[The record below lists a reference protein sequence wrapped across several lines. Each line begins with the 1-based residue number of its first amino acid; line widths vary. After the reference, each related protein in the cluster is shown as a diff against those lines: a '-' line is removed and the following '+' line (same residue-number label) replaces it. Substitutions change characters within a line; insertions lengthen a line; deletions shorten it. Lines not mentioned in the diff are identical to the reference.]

1 MNICWQCRTRLSLYV
16 ILFVLN
22 ASLSFSQ
29 SLSVTGKVVDAA
41 TRQPV
46 AQAIIE
52 IRETGQRKITDNEGC
67 FQYEQLTAGRY
78 TLSVRHIAYA
88 NTEHRIVLPVHQN
101 DSILILV
108 HPALFESDEV
118 VVQSTRTSSA
128 MSTTPYPIDIEMSGR
143 LTQFSSTTISDA
155 LHKVPGIAL
164 VRDGIWETA
173 LSIRGMSRSNIVSL
187 IDNVRIETANDIAG
201 ALSLINI
208 NDLERVELLKSSSS
222 VLYGTGALGGVLHL
236 VTKRPSFT
244 DEFQVGAELT
254 STASSVNGGVSHFA
268 AVQCSSTQYAM
279 RISGGY
285 RNAGNTS
292 TPDGVLPNSQYHDF
306 SVTGS
311 LGIKTVDEQALFI
324 SYQRSQA
331 EDTGIPGGSAFGA
344 TAAVR
349 YTLARR
355 ELVGLEY
362 DIPNIASTLP
372 LITLRLSRQEIDRNV
387 EVIQSPTV
395 TVTPHALHTTLSGQ
409 LESMVVPSA
418 DHLIVIGA
426 EVWERDVDSRREKN
440 LKSANKIVGERPIPL
455 STYFSR
461 GIYAQDEWSIL
472 PNNVTITLG
481 ARYDWI
487 GVSNDKTFNP
497 EYIIS
502 SGIVQ
507 ANTAD
512 STILWNSGSAHDESW
527 SANAGLHFR
536 LSSYL
541 DLTLLVATAFRSPS
555 LEERYQYLDL
565 GNGYVQVG
573 NPHLQPERSACV
585 NFGNRIHVDGFALK
599 TDFFLN
605 QLTNLV
611 TTVPGTFEGRPA
623 LLNTNIG
630 EARLYG
636 YEISCDVDLA
646 AWSVLKT
653 SLSFVRGQDTRTRT
667 DLPQIPPFNGQVE
680 WNSYVQHLGTVSISC
695 SGEAS
700 QNNLAPGEAT
710 TAGYAVVDISVAGVP
725 WHLGRLSFTL
735 RSGIQNVLDKPYQ
748 SHLSTLRGLV
758 KEEPGRN
765 YFLSVNVAL

>member
-1 MNICWQCRTRLSLYV
+1 MNICWQCHTRLSLYV
-16 ILFVLN
+16 VLFVLN
-22 ASLSFSQ
+22 ASLSLSQ

-52 IRETGQRKITDNEGC
+52 IRETGQRKTTDNEGR
-67 FQYEQLTAGRY
+67 FRYEQLTAGRY
-78 TLSVRHIAYA
+78 TLSVRHLAYA
-88 NTEHRIVLPVHQN
+88 NTEHRIVLPIEHN
-101 DSILILV
+101 DSILIFV
-108 HPALFESDEV
+108 HPTLFKSDEV

-128 MSTTPYPIDIEMSGR
+128 MSTTPYPVDIEMSDR
-143 LTQFSSTTISDA
+143 FTQFSSTTISDA

-306 SVTGS
+306 SLTGS

-344 TAAVR
+344 TAAVQ

-355 ELVGLEY
+355 ELVGLDY
-362 DIPNIASTLP
+362 TIPNISSTIP
-372 LITLRLSRQEIDRNV
+372 LMTLRLSRQEIDRNV

-395 TVTPHALHTTLSGQ
+395 TVTPHAVHTTLSAQ
-409 LESMVVPSA
+409 MESMIVPSA

-426 EVWERDVDSRREKN
+426 EVWEREVDSRREKN
-440 LKSANKIVGERPIPL
+440 LKNANKIVGERPIPL

-527 SANAGLHFR
+527 SANTGMHFR
-536 LSSYL
+536 L
-541 DLTLLVATAFRSPS
+541 
-555 LEERYQYLDL
+555 
-565 GNGYVQVG
+565 NW
-573 NPHLQPERSACV
+573 
-585 NFGNRIHVDGFALK
+585 I
-599 TDFFLN
+599 
-605 QLTNLV
+605 
-611 TTVPGTFEGRPA
+611 
-623 LLNTNIG
+623 
-630 EARLYG
+630 
-636 YEISCDVDLA
+636 
-646 AWSVLKT
+646 
-653 SLSFVRGQDTRTRT
+653 
-667 DLPQIPPFNGQVE
+667 
-680 WNSYVQHLGTVSISC
+680 
-695 SGEAS
+695 
-700 QNNLAPGEAT
+700 
-710 TAGYAVVDISVAGVP
+710 
-725 WHLGRLSFTL
+725 
-735 RSGIQNVLDKPYQ
+735 
-748 SHLSTLRGLV
+748 
-758 KEEPGRN
+758 
-765 YFLSVNVAL
+765 